1 MLAREPVSF
10 WRENVVAVVTLLRV
24 LARMLYGGNKLSTVR
39 TFSILQSGEGSTSFN
54 NDNSAKFLVE
64 KNSVKNS
71 GVSIICEY
79 AKKLSIKS
87 RTRSRSRPPI

>member
-1 MLAREPVSF
+1 M
-10 WRENVVAVVTLLRV
+10 VAVVTLLRV
-24 LARMLYGGNKLSTVR
+24 LARVLYGGNKLSNVR
-39 TFSILQSGEGSTSFN
+39 SFIILQSGEGVTSFN

-64 KNSVKNS
+64 KNYMNNS

-87 RTRSRSRPPI
+87 RTRSRSRPPIKRSLLTLKIP

>member
-1 MLAREPVSF
+1 MI
-10 WRENVVAVVTLLRV
+10 AVVIVLRV
-24 LARMLYGGNKLSTVR
+24 LARMSYGGNKLSNVR
-39 TFSILQSGEGSTSFN
+39 SFSILQSGEGSTSFN

-64 KNSVKNS
+64 KNSMKNS

-87 RTRSRSRPPI
+87 RTCSRSRPAI